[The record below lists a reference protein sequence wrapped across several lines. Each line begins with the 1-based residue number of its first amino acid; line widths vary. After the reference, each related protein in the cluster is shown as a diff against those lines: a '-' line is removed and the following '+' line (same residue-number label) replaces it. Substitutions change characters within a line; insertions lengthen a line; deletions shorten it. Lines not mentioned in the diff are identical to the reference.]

1 MITVIGWGLI
11 VGGIW
16 IAGEIARAQKEAKKP
31 ALQPVPVR
39 NQKPRQ
45 RR

>member
-1 MITVIGWGLI
+1 MTAVIGWGLI

-16 IAGEIARAQKEAKKP
+16 IAGEIARAQKKAAKP

-39 NQKPRQ
+39 RDKRH
-45 RR
+45 